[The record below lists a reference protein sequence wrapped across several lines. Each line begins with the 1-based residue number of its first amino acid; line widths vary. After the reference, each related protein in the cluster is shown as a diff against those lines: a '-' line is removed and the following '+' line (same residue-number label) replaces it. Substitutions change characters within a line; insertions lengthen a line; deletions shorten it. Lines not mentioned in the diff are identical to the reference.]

1 MRVLLWHVHGSYTT
15 SMVQGRHE
23 YLLPVLP
30 GRGPDGRGRARTWN
44 WPPNAVEVPV
54 PSLRDAP
61 IDVMVLQ
68 RPRELDLARRW
79 TGRRPGA
86 DVPAVYLEHDTPRG
100 TAATTVHPL
109 SDQSAMPV
117 VHVTHFN
124 RLMWDCGEAPTAV
137 IEHGIVDPGYR
148 YRGTKASL
156 AAVVNEP
163 VQRWR
168 IAGTDTLLRMSRELP
183 VEVYGMGMAALAG
196 LAPWLSGGLHDDLPQ
211 DRLHRV
217 LGDHRA
223 YLHPYRWTSLGL
235 ALIEAMAIGMPVL
248 AWSTTGAVDAVPAE
262 AGVLSADPEVLLDA
276 ARGWLRDPEAAR
288 QAGLAARRHALRQ
301 YGLHRFQEDWDRMF
315 KEVI

>member
-23 YLLPVLP
+23 YLLPVQP

-100 TAATTVHPL
+100 PVATTVHPL
-109 SDQSAMPV
+109 ADQAVMPV

-288 QAGLAARRHALRQ
+288 QAGLAARRHALRR
-301 YGLHRFQEDWDRMF
+301 YGLHRFLEDWDRMF